1 MTPTP
6 STTESTDEI
15 YTDSKG
21 NYYIKLMTDPT
32 KEPNHYQAIKDETIK
47 LYESIQEP
55 EQPQYEALI
64 GEVNEP
70 SHDQDSEQQSQYET
84 LRGEANGP
92 SHVKDDQD
100 FEQQPQLYLDVVSD
114 ETNEEIYSDISDTIE
129 QVKQLQAQEDDQKS
143 ED

>member
-1 MTPTP
+1 
-6 STTESTDEI
+6 
-15 YTDSKG
+15 
-21 NYYIKLMTDPT
+21 MTDPT